1 MTQTFTSNLNETAT
15 KLEKENYHQLS
26 DACSYKDAEPSK
38 NVIDNILN
46 FSRNLEIKRSKFVA
60 AIEVMKS

>member
-15 KLEKENYHQLS
+15 QSN
-26 DACSYKDAEPSK
+26 KDLKDQFAGFAEPSK

-46 FSRNLEIKRSKFVA
+46 FSKNLEIKHSKFVD

>member
-15 KLEKENYHQLS
+15 RSK
-26 DACSYKDAEPSK
+26 KDLKDQFADFAEPSK

-46 FSRNLEIKRSKFVA
+46 FSKNLEIKRSKFIDT
-60 AIEVMKS
+60 IEVIKS